1 MKSKLNIT
9 KTLNRIADIVELIIA
24 FIIIIAVLCLLGH
37 TIAGLFTRQFLSG
50 QFDFHELLSGLFNI
64 IIGLEFTRMLCK
76 HTPETIVEVLM
87 FATARQMIVEH
98 SGPLD
103 TLLGV
108 IAIGVLFAMRKFLQP
123 GFSEDD
129 GNIYIKNLRYAAR
142 KRRKKEELPEEDGS
156 EA

>member
-1 MKSKLNIT
+1 M
-9 KTLNRIADIVELIIA
+9 
-24 FIIIIAVLCLLGH
+24 
-37 TIAGLFTRQFLSG
+37 
-50 QFDFHELLSGLFNI
+50 
-64 IIGLEFTRMLCK
+64 
-76 HTPETIVEVLM
+76 
-87 FATARQMIVEH
+87 
-98 SGPLD
+98 D